1 MPEVKRRPLRLP
13 KVSLALPRVNA
24 TGRVVHGAVACASRS
39 RNGTRARRLHVVG
52 EGSPAALGGDVSLQT
67 I

>member
-1 MPEVKRRPLRLP
+1 MRRDGWFAGQPLCMRELFEE
-13 KVSLALPRVNA
+13 
-24 TGRVVHGAVACASRS
+24 
-39 RNGTRARRLHVVG
+39 RAFRLHTVG